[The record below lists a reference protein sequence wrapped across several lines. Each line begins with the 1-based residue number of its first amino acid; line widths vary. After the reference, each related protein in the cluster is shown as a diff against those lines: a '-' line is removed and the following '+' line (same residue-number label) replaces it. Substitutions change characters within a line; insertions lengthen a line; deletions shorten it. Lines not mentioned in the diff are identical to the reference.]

1 MKTSSMESFNKVNI
15 FNIGE
20 DSTGEE
26 VTYYRDADGTITET
40 PSERILPVVFKDVSI
55 QAKPENFDLKALE
68 KATDVL
74 AVEKNNNLIELEMLE
89 DDSLFEPKEMN
100 IGQDVL
106 VISEGKEYESM
117 LTGYKFKNGKITL
130 IFGAIRLELTKILK
144 RRLNE

>member
-1 MKTSSMESFNKVNI
+1 
-15 FNIGE
+15 
-20 DSTGEE
+20 
-26 VTYYRDADGTITET
+26 
-40 PSERILPVVFKDVSI
+40 VVFKDVSI
-55 QAKPENFDLKALE
+55 QTKPEDFDTKALE
-68 KATDVL
+68 KAADVL

>member
-1 MKTSSMESFNKVNI
+1 
-15 FNIGE
+15 
-20 DSTGEE
+20 
-26 VTYYRDADGTITET
+26 
-40 PSERILPVVFKDVSI
+40 
-55 QAKPENFDLKALE
+55 
-68 KATDVL
+68 
-74 AVEKNNNLIELEMLE
+74 
-89 DDSLFEPKEMN
+89 MN